1 MSWKKFFIAI
11 LVLSFS
17 LSAILPAE
25 AETSVERIDVRLT
38 IRPTLTLRVV
48 PTGSR
53 GGSDIDLGTFYPGER
68 WKNTLGIND
77 FRGVILAVTSN
88 LGLRYQ
94 IFQESSGPLQTDDG
108 TTIPEKSFRVFT
120 IGGSSSSTGRTLHPE
135 VSQPI
140 TQEPLLLFTS
150 DEAGTSDFFTAG
162 YILDPTEAPLP
173 ADQPAGTYTTTI
185 TYTVAVI

>member
-1 MSWKKFFIAI
+1 MSWKKLFIA
-11 LVLSFS
+11 VLTLTVLFTAKPT
-17 LSAILPAE
+17 LFAA
-25 AETSVERIDVRLT
+25 TDVERLDVRIT
-38 IRPTLTLRVV
+38 IRPTLMLRVV

-68 WKNTLGIND
+68 WKNELGIND

-88 LGLRYQ
+88 LGMRYQ
-94 IFQESSGPLQTDDG
+94 IFQESSGPLQTDG
-108 TTIPEKSFRVFT
+108 GEIISEKSFRVFT
-120 IGGSSSSTGRTLHPE
+120 IGGSQSEGRTLHPE
-135 VSQPI
+135 VSVPV

-162 YILDPTEAPLP
+162 YIVDPIEAPLP
-173 ADQPAGTYTTTI
+173 ATQPAGTYTTTI

>member
-1 MSWKKFFIAI
+1 MSWKKYFIAI
-11 LVLSFS
+11 LS
-17 LSAILPAE
+17 LSLFLSVSSPLFAA
-25 AETSVERIDVRLT
+25 TDVERIHVRLR
-38 IRPTLTLRVV
+38 ILPILTLRVV

-53 GGSDIDLGTFYPGER
+53 GGSDLDLGTFYPGER

-77 FRGVILAVTSN
+77 FRGVILAVTTN
-88 LGLRYQ
+88 LGMRYQ

-108 TTIPEKSFRVFT
+108 LTIPQESFRVFT
-120 IGGSSSSTGRTLHPE
+120 IGGSASKGRTLHPE

-162 YILDPTEAPLP
+162 YIIDPTEAPLP
-173 ADQPAGTYTTTI
+173 ADQAAGVYTTTI
-185 TYTVAVI
+185 TYTVAVL